1 MATFYQAHV
10 REPVF
15 LAMTSAGLW
24 ALDDQDVGVS
34 LASAA
39 GSTLAIFA
47 TFLVGAELLS
57 PWAGIIAA
65 LFVATEFEL
74 ITWGVDGWR
83 DDTFTAAILF
93 SMWSLLRLR
102 NRPSFGNAVAAG
114 VFAAIA
120 CLTRITAVTFLAPAL
135 AWLVIDRADRPR
147 RERVTASA
155 TAAVILAIIV
165 APYLISC
172 TLATGDPLIA
182 IDYHTR
188 YYRFAENQ
196 PIDKPMSAAEY
207 IRRKFAERPVATL
220 DTGLNG
226 IFVQPFFTKWN
237 GLGPWAPG
245 AGAAARA
252 LGAAG
257 LAAMPFFAGGRLLL
271 VALLGS
277 LVPYMFTWNVGGGGE
292 WRFTMHAYP
301 FFFVAVGVAVVGV
314 VRGVRAVATD
324 PAILRSRA
332 LGIAWRAALAASV
345 AAVGVATYFVLP
357 WYVIRESLVRG
368 ESTSI
373 ETGERD
379 RVFYRSGWSPLHV
392 DNIPFRVSRT
402 ERAVV
407 RLPLPQKRAYDI
419 ALRIDPITPTSP
431 EQFDVLFNRSPR
443 RAVPVVAEPGARGLV
458 PYPRPARDRHCGQQ
472 RADPDPHV
480 VDAVVVRR
488 TALRLAWPVRAPGPA
503 HVNVRVVP

>member
-1 MATFYQAHV
+1 MTSATRTWATLKRRNGLTYALAVVITLYGGLLRLDAFTGKYGTLSHPRWARVMTRDVAPIAASLRPSSVHWGPELHPYVGGDPITYIQYGRSMATFYQAHV

-114 VFAAIA
+114 VFG
-120 CLTRITAVTFLAPAL
+120 R
-135 AWLVIDRADRPR
+135 DRLPDPHHRDHVPGAGAGVAGDRPR
-147 RERVTASA
+147 GSVRAASVSPRFGHGCGRDSRDHRGAILDQLHAGHRQSAHRHRLPHALLSVRREPADRQADERRGVHPAEIRG
-155 TAAVILAIIV
+155 AAG
-165 APYLISC
+165 
-172 TLATGDPLIA
+172 GD
-182 IDYHTR
+182 TR
-188 YYRFAENQ
+188 HRAQ
-196 PIDKPMSAAEY
+196 RD
-207 IRRKFAERPVATL
+207 L
-220 DTGLNG
+220 
-226 IFVQPFFTKWN
+226 VQPFFTKWN
-237 GLGPWAPG
+237 GFGPWAPG
-245 AGAAARA
+245 AGAVARA

-257 LAAMPFFAGGRLLL
+257 LAAMPFFAAGRLLL

-301 FFFVAVGVAVVGV
+301 FFFVAVGVAVVGL
-314 VRGVRAVATD
+314 VRAVRAVAAD
-324 PAILRSRA
+324 PVILRSRA
-332 LGIAWRAALAASV
+332 LGIAWRAALAA
-345 AAVGVATYFVLP
+345 
-357 WYVIRESLVRG
+357 
-368 ESTSI
+368 
-373 ETGERD
+373 
-379 RVFYRSGWSPLHV
+379 
-392 DNIPFRVSRT
+392 
-402 ERAVV
+402 
-407 RLPLPQKRAYDI
+407 
-419 ALRIDPITPTSP
+419 TSP
-431 EQFDVLFNRSPR
+431 RSASPSISCC
-443 RAVPVVAEPGARGLV
+443 RG
-458 PYPRPARDRHCGQQ
+458 
-472 RADPDPHV
+472 
-480 VDAVVVRR
+480 
-488 TALRLAWPVRAPGPA
+488 T
-503 HVNVRVVP
+503 